1 MADPHALT
9 MSRNGTRSG
18 RESVCLPPPNP
29 SLGCPRLPP
38 SGVADSHAG
47 RTRTTKPGEITIRG
61 PVRTHPSWSARCD
74 RHRSTTGDGLYAV
87 QGIAK
92 GRSSCRSLARSRSTR
107 HESAWCEP
115 LSCIVIDLCSSK
127 ASRVPESR
135 NPRPV
140 EEQLSSITLSRLH
153 LLARGL
159 AKVLAVKTKPRR
171 VLRSARQR
179 GRPGARWGVDRGR
192 SGHRFPRSR

>member
-18 RESVCLPPPNP
+18 RESVCLPPPSP

-92 GRSSCRSLARSRSTR
+92 GRSSCRSLARPRSTR

-115 LSCIVIDLCSSK
+115 PSCIVIDLCSSK

-135 NPRPV
+135 NPRPRKGANLLDHL
-140 EEQLSSITLSRLH
+140 EPLTPAGARPGEGPCGQDQTSKGSSICSP
-153 LLARGL
+153 ARKAGS
-159 AKVLAVKTKPRR
+159 KVG
-171 VLRSARQR
+171 S
-179 GRPGARWGVDRGR
+179 RPG
-192 SGHRFPRSR
+192 